1 MKIKNTISILII
13 VVLFAVIPSLNAQD
27 YSKKIKYDSTGKLLL
42 PSSVTNEELK
52 FFGTESGYIVTR
64 GVPSDSSSIFFGKPA
79 DHRNAEIIRVSSKHE
94 YTNLMDQAWT
104 VMLYKQRIIPL
115 IDTKQV
121 LKALKNSYADTKSLI
136 SGKTSN
142 FQKPGKSAESQ
153 LKMLLGGDGD
163 LASIPQIGRTQQE
176 PMARMQLRDKQL
188 DVIEGTHSLL
198 EILLDII
205 ERNAET
211 IMPGMTHMA
220 HAQPTTYGAYLLS
233 VYDGYSRALEQLELA
248 YKHTNENSAG
258 CGATSGTGWNVDRNL
273 ITELLGFDK
282 LVEPAYD
289 GEAGQDY
296 AMTTLFALSN
306 MMLTLSRTSM
316 DHGIWGMDGYYT
328 HLLANNY
335 RDCSSFM
342 PQKAMGGSTWETV
355 RISVNDVLGS
365 MMIGVIALDGEPLAD
380 VLTAYQ
386 AAYLSRSA
394 GAIGALCETE
404 MINAVFKDMMNTMLI
419 DKEKLLQLTKDGWGC
434 TPDLA
439 SKLTREKGYGMR
451 QAHHICGVMVRI
463 AREHRNIKPSE
474 LTGDMLDE
482 AAHIS
487 SAKEPKLNTQEIQ
500 DIMDPVKFIAR
511 HNNLGDPNPGE
522 TKRMVKIRR
531 KLLDES
537 KQHQVERRQKVEM
550 GYKKLNKQVDEIL
563 SL

>member
-1 MKIKNTISILII
+1 MNNKHLILSEFIFL
-13 VVLFAVIPSLNAQD
+13 LFGIIPSLYAQD
-27 YSKKIKYDSTGKLLL
+27 NPKKIKYDSIGKLLL
-42 PSSVTNEELK
+42 PASITNEELK
-52 FFGTESGYIVTR
+52 FFKTESGYVVTR
-64 GVPSDSSSIFFGKPA
+64 GVPSDSTSIFFGKPA
-79 DHRNAEIIRVSSKHE
+79 ENRNAEIIRVSSKHE

-104 VMLYKQRIIPL
+104 VMLYKQGIIPL
-115 IDTKQV
+115 IATKQV
-121 LKALKNSYADTKSLI
+121 LKALKNSYADTKSLVDGATFN
-136 SGKTSN
+136 S
-142 FQKPGKSAESQ
+142 QKPGKSAESQ
-153 LKMLLGGDGD
+153 LKVLLGGDGD

-198 EILLDII
+198 GIMLDII
-205 ERNAET
+205 ERNTET

-233 VYDGYSRALEQLELA
+233 VYDGYYRALEQLELA

-282 LVEPAYD
+282 LVEPTYD

-306 MMLTLSRTSM
+306 MMLTLSRTAM
-316 DHGIWGMDGYYT
+316 DHEIWGMDGYYT

-355 RISVNDVLGS
+355 RVSVNDVLGS
-365 MMIGVIALDGEPLAD
+365 MMVGVLALDGEPLAD

-404 MINAVFKDMMNTMLI
+404 MINKVFKDMLNTMLI
-419 DKEKLLQLTKDGWGC
+419 DKEKLLQLTQDGWGC

-439 SKLTREKGYGMR
+439 CKLTREKGYGMR
-451 QAHHICGVMVRI
+451 QAHHICAVMVRI
-463 AREHRNIKPSE
+463 AREHRKIKPSE
-474 LTGDMLDE
+474 LNGEMLDE
-482 AAHIS
+482 AAHLS
-487 SAKEPKLNTQEIQ
+487 NAKEPGLTTIEIQ
-500 DIMDPVKFIAR
+500 DIMDPVKFIER
-511 HNNLGDPNPGE
+511 HNNIGDPNPRE
-522 TKRMVKIRR
+522 TIRMVKIRR

-537 KQHQVERRQKVEM
+537 KQHQQERQQRVET
-550 GYKKLNKQVDEIL
+550 GYNKLMKQVDEIL
-563 SL
+563 SK